1 MRGTERAA
9 PRCPADLS
17 LRTEEAMSRLTSALA
32 AWRRAAPW
40 IAGVAVAAVAGGAFM
55 LVTGAIETRAAAG
68 HTGLETAVL
77 HSTLKTSVAAGA
89 EGIEPPEDLGSA
101 DRVALGA
108 STYAQYCVS
117 CHGAPDMGQSPIA
130 LAMTPRPRYAV
141 ETAPQWTDAEL
152 FYLLKN
158 GVKYAGMPAWP
169 VVERDDEIWSVVS
182 FVRQL
187 PEMTYAEYRRLAYGA
202 AGGPPPK
209 AAPVFV
215 GAQAPEG
222 RETASLQ
229 ERGSSDYYRYETPA
243 AMFGGLQ
250 ANTLRNCASCHGY
263 QGVAISSGLV
273 PNLAIQSEEYLAKSL
288 RAYADGSRHSGIMRP
303 IAASLTDAQ
312 IDGLAKWYSERADVR
327 SEKPEAGEELVSMG
341 RRIAMNGVDGE
352 AAACESC
359 HGVAK
364 ALEGEYP
371 ALRGQS
377 AAYHVAQ
384 LKQFSMEN
392 RGDVVSVN
400 PMYAISHALT
410 GEQMEAVAGWYAL
423 QDPGDYDL
431 EEAYGDAGGDGDA
444 EMEN

>member
-1 MRGTERAA
+1 
-9 PRCPADLS
+9 
-17 LRTEEAMSRLTSALA
+17 MSRLTSALA
-32 AWRRAAPW
+32 VWRRAAPW
-40 IAGVAVAAVAGGAFM
+40 IAGAAVLVAAGGLFT
-55 LVTGAIETRAAAG
+55 LFSGGIETRAAAG

-89 EGIEPPEDLGSA
+89 EGIEPPEDLGSE

-117 CHGAPDMGQSPIA
+117 CHGAPEMGQSPIA
-130 LAMTPRPRYAV
+130 LAMTPRPRYVV

-152 FYLLKN
+152 FYLFKN

-169 VVERDDEIWSVVS
+169 VEERDDEIWTMVS
-182 FVRQL
+182 FVREL
-187 PEMTYAEYRRLAYGA
+187 PEMTHAEFRRLAYGA

-209 AAPVFV
+209 EAPVFV

-222 RETASLQ
+222 RETADLHG
-229 ERGSSDYYRYETPA
+229 RGDSDYYRYETPA

-312 IDGLAKWYSERADVR
+312 IDGLAKWYSERAAVR
-327 SEKPEAGEELVSMG
+327 SEKPDASAEVISMG
-341 RRIAMNGVDGE
+341 RKVAVNGVEGE

-384 LKQFSMEN
+384 LRQFSMEN

-400 PMYAISHALT
+400 PMYAISHELT
-410 GEQMEAVAGWYAL
+410 REQMEAVAAWYAL
-423 QDPGDYDL
+423 QDPGVYDL
-431 EEAYGDAGGDGDA
+431 EQEYGDARMDGDA
-444 EMEN
+444 ETQE